1 MVGLLGCREAS
12 NLKDDSGGVKPE
24 DPFSAPALWL
34 GNAFT
39 SDSKSIVVL
48 MPNHVIDE

>member
-1 MVGLLGCREAS
+1 VVGPLGCREAS

-24 DPFSAPALWL
+24 DPFSAPALGL

-39 SDSKSIVVL
+39 SGTRLIMVL
-48 MPNHVIDE
+48 M